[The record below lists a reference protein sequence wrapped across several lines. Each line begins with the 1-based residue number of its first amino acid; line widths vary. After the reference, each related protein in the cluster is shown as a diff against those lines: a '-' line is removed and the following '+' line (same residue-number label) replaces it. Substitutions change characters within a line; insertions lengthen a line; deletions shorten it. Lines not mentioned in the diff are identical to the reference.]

1 LYKHNILEFMYAG
14 NQEDLIDITHSC
26 TEQQV
31 GRCNQCW
38 QCTDRAWAFKQL
50 DKTDT
55 GQL

>member
-26 TEQQV
+26 TEQQI
-31 GRCNQCW
+31 GRCNKCW
-38 QCTDRAWAFKQL
+38 QCTERAWAFKQL

-55 GQL
+55 GIL